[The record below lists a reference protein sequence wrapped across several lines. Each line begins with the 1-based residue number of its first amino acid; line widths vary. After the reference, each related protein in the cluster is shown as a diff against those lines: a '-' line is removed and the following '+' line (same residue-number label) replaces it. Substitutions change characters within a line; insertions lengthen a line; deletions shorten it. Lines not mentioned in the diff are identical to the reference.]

1 MIFRLTLVTICM
13 LLTARGNVYSQAVN
27 ENCYPLENT
36 LELTDGIKILKV
48 DEQEYMIAVGST
60 SNSKSVPISTRI
72 SSTKARRYVSEFVN
86 GTNIT
91 SQTILKTGEVVTEN
105 NVEYYEEFTDMI
117 VEEGSG
123 FVQGMQLGC
132 HWISDDNRVFYIML
146 FQKIN

>member
-1 MIFRLTLVTICM
+1 MISSLKLVLIGTLFMVTE
-13 LLTARGNVYSQAVN
+13 TVFSQAVK

-36 LELTDGIKILKV
+36 LELTDGVKILTV

-60 SNSKSVPISTRI
+60 SNSKSIPISTRI

-105 NVEYYEEFTDMI
+105 TVEYYEEFTDKI

-132 HWISDDNRVFYIML
+132 HWVSDDNRVFYVML

>member
-1 MIFRLTLVTICM
+1 MIFILTGT
-13 LLTARGNVYSQAVN
+13 VYSQVVK

-36 LELTDGIKILKV
+36 LELTDGVKILKV

-72 SSTKARRYVSEFVN
+72 SSTKARRYVSEYVN

-105 NVEYYEEFTDMI
+105 TVEYYEEFTDKI

-132 HWISDDNRVFYIML
+132 HWISDDNRVFYVML

>member
-1 MIFRLTLVTICM
+1 MILRTALIKICMIFILTGT
-13 LLTARGNVYSQAVN
+13 VYSQVVK

-36 LELTDGIKILKV
+36 LELTDGVKILKV

-72 SSTKARRYVSEFVN
+72 SSTKARRYVSEYVN

-105 NVEYYEEFTDMI
+105 TVEYYEEFTDKI

-132 HWISDDNRVFYIML
+132 HWISDDNRVFYVML